1 MGEEVIYLYCI
12 TEKAPDL
19 KEVESLVNKLYFVYH
34 QGLYAVV
41 SRVLKYEFSEEN
53 LKKNLNDMDWIMV
66 KASLHEK
73 VIEGIMRNTCV
84 VPFKFATLFNT
95 EDSLKA
101 CLEKHAE
108 EFKEN
113 LEVFEGTEEWG
124 LKIYCDIEKLKKTLL
139 EEDEELLKMDREFNS
154 SSPGKAFFL
163 KKKKEELLNA
173 VVNKKLNEYGQ
184 DSFERLS
191 QESLQTRINNLL
203 PIEVTERKDDMIF
216 NTAFLIDKTK
226 VAEFIQVVGVFKTW
240 YKHKGLEFDCTG
252 PWPPYNFCRLS
263 KKELQNE

>member
-113 LEVFEGTEEWG
+113 LKVFEGTEEWG
-124 LKIYCDIEKLKKTLL
+124 LKIYCDIEKLKETLL

-203 PIEVTERKDDMIF
+203 PIEVTERKDDMIL
-216 NTAFLIDKTK
+216 NSVFLIDKNK
-226 VAEFIQVVGVFKTW
+226 VANFVNTVEGIKIRYADQ
-240 YKHKGLEFDCTG
+240 GLFFDCTG
-252 PWPPYNFCRLS
+252 PWPPYNFTIIE
-263 KKELQNE
+263 KA